1 VPKPGRVHIDVQTPR
16 GGSSTDFELVL
27 LDRSGQPIAH
37 PESPSGHPLQLEAE
51 LEAGEY
57 LLKIRARGSDDRRLK
72 YRLVASLK
80 DDGTTT
86 TVAAAPGQQTRASG
100 NHGASRPPGS
110 TVKNAGAQGVPIS
123 QTSAQ
128 QRGPGERV
136 VVATADVLGVETE
149 AGSSFVLLDTAPGVV
164 EGMRGEVLENGE
176 TIGEFVID
184 EVYADGSRGRVIGEL
199 AAEVGFDAVAEILR

>member
-1 VPKPGRVHIDVQTPR
+1 VQTPR

-27 LDRSGQPIAH
+27 LDRSGRPIAH
-37 PESPSGHPLQLEAE
+37 PENASRHPLQLEAV

-57 LLKIRARGSDDRRLK
+57 LLKIRARGRDDRRLK

-80 DDGTTT
+80 DDRTTT

-100 NHGASRPPGS
+100 NHGASTPGS
-110 TVKNAGAQGVPIS
+110 TVKNAGAQGVPVS

-136 VVATADVLGVETE
+136 VVATTDVLGVETE
-149 AGSSFVLLDTAPGVV
+149 AGSSFVLLDMAPGVV
-164 EGMRGEVLENGE
+164 EGMRGEVMENGE